1 MQLIADTGLLH
12 VCRCLPPGRDYFRPM
27 IRRWLAITALGL
39 CAGCL
44 HPTAPARPR
53 LAVVIAI
60 DQMRADYLE
69 RFAPYFGEGGF
80 RRFTAQG
87 LVFTECHY
95 RDSVTKTGPGHATIL
110 SGVYANLHGIVG
122 NEWKLREWPA
132 VEQVNCVED
141 RGAPLV
147 GVIPRAWRATNG
159 PVDAKA
165 GRSPRNFLA
174 ATVGDQLKLRYGT
187 RAKVFGVAD
196 KDRSAILMAG
206 KLADGSY
213 WNQEGVF
220 VTSTFYRAALP
231 GWIAAFNAE
240 GRAEKFFGRDWTR
253 LLDASVYDA
262 VQGPDDAAG
271 EAREAGLPTTFP
283 KRIDGGHPALSADFF
298 EALEHTPWEDKL
310 AVDFAEKLVVH
321 EQLGQDD
328 GAPDLLALGLSQVDK
343 AGHAYGPDSHEIMD
357 SLLRLDRT
365 LAGLFEFLDRKI
377 GTAHYTVVLTAD
389 HGIVPL
395 PERIQA
401 AGGGFA
407 AGRVKYA
414 DVDREIF
421 AALEAKFGALPAG
434 ERWAVRDGMGYHLN
448 PAVLAA
454 RQLAPVVVEDAMRD
468 ALLAYPAIAA
478 AYTRTRFADPA
489 PLDAIGEAMRLS
501 YYPPRSGDVVFV
513 FKPYFI
519 GRLDT
524 GTDHGTPYDY
534 DTHVPQ
540 AWFGAGVP
548 AGKRTERVG
557 VDDIAPTLASLLGV
571 SGPPQA
577 AGRPLF

>member
-1 MQLIADTGLLH
+1 
-12 VCRCLPPGRDYFRPM
+12 M
-27 IRRWLAITALGL
+27 ICRWLTAAVLAHCTIAL
-39 CAGCL
+39 RA
-44 HPTAPARPR
+44 TESERPR

-110 SGVYANLHGIVG
+110 SGVYANLHGIIG
-122 NEWKLREWPA
+122 NEWKLREWPGL
-132 VEQVNCVED
+132 EQVNCVED
-141 RGAPLV
+141 RDAPLV
-147 GVIPRAWRATNG
+147 GLGPRAWRSPDG
-159 PVDAKA
+159 VVGAKS
-165 GRSPRNFLA
+165 GRSPKNFLA
-174 ATVGDQLKLRYGT
+174 ATVGDQLKLHYGA

-196 KDRSAILMAG
+196 KDRTAILMAG
-206 KLADGSY
+206 KQADGAY
-213 WNQEGVF
+213 WNQEGAF

-231 GWIAAFNAE
+231 GWVAAFNAE
-240 GRAEKFFGRDWTR
+240 QRAEKYFGREWTR
-253 LLDASVYDA
+253 LLDASVYDT

-271 EAREAGLPTTFP
+271 EAVEAGLPTTFP
-283 KRIDGGHPALSADFF
+283 KRIDGGHPEISHDFF
-298 EALEHTPWEDKL
+298 EALEHTPWEDQ
-310 AVDFAEKLVVH
+310 LVVEFTEELIGR
-321 EQLGQDD
+321 EQLGADD

-365 LAGLFEFLDRKI
+365 LAGFCEFLDRKI
-377 GTAHYTVVLTAD
+377 GPDHYVVVLTAD
-389 HGIVPL
+389 HGIAPL

-407 AGRVKYA
+407 AGRVKYSDMDKLA
-414 DVDREIF
+414 F
-421 AALEAKFGALPAG
+421 AALNAKFGAPPAG
-434 ERWAVRDGMGYHLN
+434 EIWAGRDGTGYHLN
-448 PAVLAA
+448 PAALAA
-454 RQLAPVVVEDAMRD
+454 KQLAPAVVEGALRE
-468 ALLAYPAIAA
+468 ALLAYPGIAA
-478 AYTRTRFADPA
+478 TYTRTRFADPA
-489 PLDAIGEAMRLS
+489 PLDRVGEAMRLS

-519 GRLDT
+519 GRQNT

-540 AWFGAGVP
+540 AWFGAGVT
-548 AGKRTERVG
+548 AGKRVERVG
-557 VDDIAPTLASLLGV
+557 VDDIAPTLAGLLGV
-571 SGPPQA
+571 PRPPQA
-577 AGRPLF
+577 AGRKLF